1 MEDGLQYTI
10 TLRPEP
16 EGGYTV
22 LVPALPEIVTYGEDE
37 AEALRMAAEA
47 IELALDVRR
56 DDGDEIP
63 ADVVPLFRTVTVQQ
77 AA

>member
-1 MEDGLQYTI
+1 MSKVMNYTI
-10 TLRPEP
+10 QLLPEP
-16 EGGYTV
+16 EGGYTIR
-22 LVPALPEIVTYGEDE
+22 VPALPEIVSYGIDEDD
-37 AEALRMAAEA
+37 ALRMAKEA

-63 ADVVPLFRTVTVQQ
+63 PDIVPVTRTVSI